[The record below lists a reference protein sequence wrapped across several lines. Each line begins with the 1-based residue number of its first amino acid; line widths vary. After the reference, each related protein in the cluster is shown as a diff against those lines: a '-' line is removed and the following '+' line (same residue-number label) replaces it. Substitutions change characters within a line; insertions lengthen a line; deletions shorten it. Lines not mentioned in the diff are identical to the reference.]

1 MKIEEEDDM
10 GLLEGKRALVTGG
23 SRGIGLAIALEF
35 AREGAQVAI
44 ADYAP
49 EEVNAG
55 AVSQLAAAGSGK
67 AFALPGDVSDPEF
80 AKEAA
85 AKMKDVFGG
94 CDILVNN
101 AGITSDG
108 LMLRMKPEDFDR
120 VLRVNLNGA
129 FYLLKEIGAL
139 MLKQRGG
146 SVINMSSV
154 SGVNG
159 NPGQANY
166 SSSKAGLI
174 GLTKSAAKE
183 FGSRGVTVNAIAPG
197 FINTPMTQKLNEEQI
212 RNSLAQIPLGRMGEP
227 EDIAHLATFLASD
240 KASYITGQVIQ
251 VDGGIIM

>member
-1 MKIEEEDDM
+1 MK
-10 GLLEGKRALVTGG
+10 LLEGKSALVTGG

-44 ADYAP
+44 ADYASD
-49 EEVNAG
+49 EANAE
-55 AVSQLAAAGSGK
+55 AVSLLAAAGSDR
-67 AFALPGDVSDPEF
+67 AFALRGDVSDPEF
-80 AKEAA
+80 AKDAA
-85 AKMKDVFGG
+85 AAMKETFGG

-101 AGITSDG
+101 AGITADG

-120 VLRVNLNGA
+120 VLRINLNGA
-129 FYLLKEIGAL
+129 FYMLKELGAL
-139 MLKQRGG
+139 MLKQRSGR
-146 SVINMSSV
+146 VINMSSV

-197 FINTPMTQKLNEEQI
+197 FINTPMTRKLSEKQI
-212 RNSLAQIPLGRMGEP
+212 ENSLAQVPLGRMGEP
-227 EDIAHLATFLASD
+227 EDIAQLAAFLASD

>member
-1 MKIEEEDDM
+1 MR
-10 GLLEGKRALVTGG
+10 LLEGKRALVTGG
-23 SRGIGLAIALEF
+23 SRGIGFAIALEF
-35 AREGAQVAI
+35 VREGAEVAI
-44 ADYAP
+44 ADYASD
-49 EEVNAG
+49 ETNAE
-55 AVSQLAAAGSGK
+55 AVARLQEAGCGK
-67 AFALPGDVSDPEF
+67 AFALRGDVSDPAF

-85 AKMKDVFGG
+85 AEIKNVFGG

-101 AGITSDG
+101 AGVTADG
-108 LMLRMKPEDFDR
+108 LILRMKPEDFDR

-129 FYLLKEIGAL
+129 FYMLKEFSAL
-139 MLKQRGG
+139 MLKQRSGRI
-146 SVINMSSV
+146 INMSSV

-197 FINTPMTQKLNEEQI
+197 FINTPMTQQLNEKQI
-212 RNSLAQIPLGRMGEP
+212 ESGLAQIPLGRMGEP
-227 EDIAHLATFLASD
+227 EDIAPLAAFLASD
-240 KASYITGQVIQ
+240 RASYITGQVVR

>member
-1 MKIEEEDDM
+1 M
-10 GLLEGKRALVTGG
+10 GILENKTALITGG

-35 AREGAQVAI
+35 AREGAEVAI

-49 EEVNAG
+49 DEANAE
-55 AVSQLAAAGSGK
+55 AVAQLVAAGSEG
-67 AFALPGDVSDPEF
+67 AFALRGDVSDPEF

-85 AKMKDVFGG
+85 ARMKESLGG

-101 AGITSDG
+101 AGITADG
-108 LMLRMKPEDFDR
+108 LVLRMKPEDFDR
-120 VLRVNLNGA
+120 VLRINLNGA
-129 FYLLKEIGAL
+129 FYMLKEFGAL

-146 SVINMSSV
+146 RIINMSSV

-166 SSSKAGLI
+166 ASSKAGLI

-183 FGSRGVTVNAIAPG
+183 FGPRGVTVNAIAPG
-197 FINTPMTQKLNEEQI
+197 FINTPMTQKLSEKQI
-212 RNSLAQIPLGRMGEP
+212 ESSLAQVPLGRMGEP
-227 EDIAHLATFLASD
+227 EDIAHLAAFLASD
-240 KASYITGQVIQ
+240 KASYITGQVIC